1 MSQQELTSDHSAS
14 ASVQILIVEDD
25 PGVLG
30 AMRRLLKLEGYRV
43 LGASSVA
50 EALSLLRQS
59 NDVRLL
65 ITDFHLANGE
75 LGTDA
80 IETIR
85 AACGTPLKAVL
96 ITGDTSC
103 AMRDFLL
110 DDRVWLITKPIN
122 ANDFLALLSE
132 LLAETETSPR

>member
-1 MSQQELTSDHSAS
+1 MSQQAIISANS
-14 ASVQILIVEDD
+14 ALPAQILIIEDD

-43 LGASSVA
+43 LAAPSVS
-50 EALSLLRQS
+50 EALNLLRQ
-59 NDVRLL
+59 NGDVRLL
-65 ITDFHLANGE
+65 ITDFHLADGD

-80 IETIR
+80 IQTIR
-85 AACGTPLKAVL
+85 TAYGSPLKAVL

-110 DDRVWLITKPIN
+110 DERVWLITKPIN

-132 LLAETETSPR
+132 LVAEDGHFPG

>member
-1 MSQQELTSDHSAS
+1 MSQQEITSVI
-14 ASVQILIVEDD
+14 SVLPAQILIIEDD

-43 LGASSVA
+43 LAASSVT
-50 EALSLLRQS
+50 EALTLLRQ
-59 NDVRLL
+59 NDDVRLL

-80 IETIR
+80 IQIVR
-85 AACGTPLKAVL
+85 AACGKPLKAVL

-103 AMRDFLL
+103 AMREFLL
-110 DDRVWLITKPIN
+110 DDRVSLITKPIN
-122 ANDFLALLSE
+122 ANDFLALLSA
-132 LLAETETSPR
+132 LLDR

>member
-1 MSQQELTSDHSAS
+1 MSQQEITSGNAILP
-14 ASVQILIVEDD
+14 AQILIIEDD

-43 LGASSVA
+43 LAAPSVA
-50 EALSLLRQS
+50 EALNLLRQ
-59 NDVRLL
+59 NGDVRLL
-65 ITDFHLANGE
+65 ITDFHLAGGE
-75 LGTDA
+75 LGTEA
-80 IETIR
+80 IQAVRTV
-85 AACGTPLKAVL
+85 AGSPLKAVL

-132 LLAETETSPR
+132 LVAETGQSPR